1 MCLFVGGLFLS
12 LFYRQILVYAG
23 LLPQGS
29 RPGLNQLL
37 ALVQNPDPQLWYDTF
52 IMVRMSG
59 YGGVATQDW
68 RKGGGGRQD
77 YSLQGLDQD
86 WINVTLPHL
95 R

>member
-1 MCLFVGGLFLS
+1 MSGYGGVATQDWRKGGGARRDYS
-12 LFYRQILVYAG
+12 LQG
-23 LLPQGS
+23 LDQDWNNIQS
-29 RPGLNQLL
+29 WLN
-37 ALVQNPDPQLWYDTF
+37 PQLWLMLTLL
-52 IMVRMSG
+52 VRRMSG

-77 YSLQGLDQD
+77 YTLQGLDQD